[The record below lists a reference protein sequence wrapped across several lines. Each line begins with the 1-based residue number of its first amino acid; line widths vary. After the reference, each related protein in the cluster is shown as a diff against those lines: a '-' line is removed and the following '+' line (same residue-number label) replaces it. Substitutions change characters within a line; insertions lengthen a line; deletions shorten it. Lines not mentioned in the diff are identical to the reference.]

1 MKKIIAL
8 ACMITC
14 IFGFTAC
21 GSEESYTDYEQEKLA
36 YAEQLVSS
44 QIVPILQNFMNDEA
58 ATIFDENTPEEVA
71 YVMAQE
77 YALNVEGNAFLG
89 AIESFH
95 SAAETVGEI
104 VSIGEATAKIDDDTI
119 IVTVPVAG
127 SIKNAEAEVI
137 VSNDIFLVLQSAALN
152 EEASLGDAMVRAA
165 LNTLIGMFTVFAV
178 LIIIICVISLFAFIP
193 KIQAIFSKKEEKKAE
208 APKAASAPAPVAAQ
222 SVDVS
227 NDCELVAVIAAA
239 IAASEGQTSTD
250 GFVVR
255 SIRKVNR
262 RK

>member
-21 GSEESYTDYEQEKLA
+21 GSEESYTDYEQEKMA

-58 ATIFDENTPEEVA
+58 AAIFDENTPEEVA

-95 SAAETVGEI
+95 SAAENVGEI
-104 VSIGEATAKIDDDTI
+104 VSIGEATSKIDDDTI
-119 IVTVPVAG
+119 IVSVPVVG
-127 SIKNAEAEVI
+127 SVKNAEAEI
-137 VSNDIFLVLQSAALN
+137 ILSNDIFLVLQSAALN
-152 EEASLGDAMVRAA
+152 EEATLGDAMVRAA

-208 APKAASAPAPVAAQ
+208 APKAAPAPAPVAAQ
-222 SVDVS
+222 TVDVS
-227 NDCELVAVIAAA
+227 NDSELVAVIAAA